1 MSVVTWMST
10 VELLTLCGELVPSAK
25 LVPTLSEVFSRSVV
39 RGEVTVAEEE
49 ELSGNVEETGK
60 GEVISSEGTKKGAV
74 LVSDPEEVSIHDTLS
89 DPTFR
94 TVDISVAVT
103 VLVPAESVSG

>member
-1 MSVVTWMST
+1 MST

-49 ELSGNVEETGK
+49 ELLSGNVEETGK
-60 GEVISSEGTKKGAV
+60 DEDMLSEGTKKGVV
-74 LVSDPEEVSIHDTLS
+74 LVSVAEEVSIHDTTS
-89 DPTFR
+89 DPSFR
-94 TVDISVAVT
+94 TVDISEAVT
-103 VLVPAESVSG
+103 VSIPAESVSV